1 MLGVV
6 GVASA
11 ASTTS
16 LDGQWRGTRLL
27 HSISGTLE
35 GGFTLSTAEPI
46 TNSQCSIPSGTKVAQ
61 LSPSGGG
68 QFSALFGRLWGDC
81 TQDPVGAPET
91 NTVTLSG
98 NTLTISGCYLGG
110 YCDTFTSVIPRS
122 TTSTTQP
129 TTTTT
134 RPPKATTTTTQPKK
148 PPKKDT
154 KRPVVIAINKGV
166 TYPGT
171 SGNLQFSVV
180 DDSGKAVA
188 TVALFQGGALIG
200 KATLAVVNGIAEW
213 KDVAFSGDLTG
224 PLYFYVGASD
234 AAGNKAKAS
243 LGWIQLLVPIEKV
256 SNGCGGGEW
265 DTLVKTQ
272 NYFGNEHSY
281 QESLGN
287 TYDVNF
293 ADACNIHDAA
303 YGGYTVEDKI
313 NGGPPI
319 DFHSWSRSSIDQKFL
334 KDMRTLCTRSIPASA
349 QNALKKCTSTGGGLS
364 IGAQLLYEFVNKHGF
379 HFYDA
384 ELKLLD
390 TQRRGT
396 RVN

>member
-1 MLGVV
+1 
-6 GVASA
+6 
-11 ASTTS
+11 
-16 LDGQWRGTRLL
+16 
-27 HSISGTLE
+27 
-35 GGFTLSTAEPI
+35 
-46 TNSQCSIPSGTKVAQ
+46 
-61 LSPSGGG
+61 
-68 QFSALFGRLWGDC
+68 
-81 TQDPVGAPET
+81 
-91 NTVTLSG
+91 
-98 NTLTISGCYLGG
+98 
-110 YCDTFTSVIPRS
+110 
-122 TTSTTQP
+122 
-129 TTTTT
+129 
-134 RPPKATTTTTQPKK
+134 
-148 PPKKDT
+148 
-154 KRPVVIAINKGV
+154 VVIAQDKGV

-171 SGNLQFSVV
+171 SGNLQFNVV
-180 DDSGKAVA
+180 DDSGKATVS
-188 TVALFQGGALIG
+188 VALFQGGALIS
-200 KATLAVVNGIAEW
+200 KATLAVVNGIGEW

-224 PLYFYVGASD
+224 PLYFYVGAED

-243 LGWIQLLVPIEKV
+243 FAWIQLVVPIEKV

-293 ADACNIHDAA
+293 ADACNLHDAA

-364 IGAQLLYEFVNKHGF
+364 IGAQLLYKFVNQHGYRF
-379 HFYDA
+379 FDA
-384 ELKLLD
+384 DPKLIG
-390 TQRRGT
+390 TQTHGT
-396 RVN
+396 RANFNF